1 MSQQPS
7 STDNLVNAVE
17 YYDRIDLPISD
28 DPKEWSDEGFA
39 QTLQQFLSDSPED
52 GMTNL
57 GEQET
62 SVKWLCSDDLS
73 HWQGYPLEGYE
84 AQFDGE
90 IDPTHAADQISAQP
104 TKDNRSQSSEP
115 HNHLSKRA
123 RKRAALEARGIDFGT
138 DFRKKEQVK
147 EIDGV
152 LHVYCRGQWKP
163 AVYLKHNG
171 RLVIDLENHPI
182 RDWPI
187 PLCLSSKVEAG
198 RLEAMSRYHG
208 NRISKRDFRARM
220 PSVIV
225 RRNGREVP
233 PVSEHGITMRRIR
246 FRDQAGL
253 LSWSTREGSL
263 GRKKALIQCIPAD
276 IMDQILATND
286 TSCFRDMTQ
295 EEMTFINRANRGLNP
310 EKAGS
315 RKLTENERE
324 RRGAVKDV
332 ILKDFE
338 PINETAWPYMDSAGD
353 DNLAIS
359 RARMK
364 LGLPL
369 LEPGHTRAFHEAP
382 IDLERS
388 QDHPENETYLVT
400 QHTESTCDR
409 KKRMRDEAFGFPNA
423 DDGGKCTKRQCDSA
437 ELGQVGADSSNP
449 SLMSGCS
456 PKYMMPSDYDHEAR
470 NYAQYL
476 NFKPRPAPRA
486 TPHHEPFPG
495 KPNFAHN
502 ILHGQETREV
512 DIAKGGMTHGSIAL
526 AAAMNPFKERH
537 SGPFM

>member
-1 MSQQPS
+1 
-7 STDNLVNAVE
+7 
-17 YYDRIDLPISD
+17 
-28 DPKEWSDEGFA
+28 
-39 QTLQQFLSDSPED
+39 
-52 GMTNL
+52 
-57 GEQET
+57 
-62 SVKWLCSDDLS
+62 
-73 HWQGYPLEGYE
+73 
-84 AQFDGE
+84 
-90 IDPTHAADQISAQP
+90 
-104 TKDNRSQSSEP
+104 
-115 HNHLSKRA
+115 
-123 RKRAALEARGIDFGT
+123 
-138 DFRKKEQVK
+138 
-147 EIDGV
+147 
-152 LHVYCRGQWKP
+152 
-163 AVYLKHNG
+163 
-171 RLVIDLENHPI
+171 
-182 RDWPI
+182 
-187 PLCLSSKVEAG
+187 
-198 RLEAMSRYHG
+198 
-208 NRISKRDFRARM
+208 M

-253 LSWSTREGSL
+253 LSWSPREGSL

-276 IMDQILATND
+276 VMDQILATND

-295 EEMTFINRANRGLNP
+295 EEITFINRANRGLNP

-324 RRGAVKDV
+324 RRGAVKDA

-338 PINETAWPYMDSAGD
+338 PINETAWPYMDSPGD

-369 LEPGHTRAFHEAP
+369 LELGHTRAFHGAP

-388 QDHPENETYLVT
+388 QDHPENETYLAT
-400 QHTESTCDR
+400 QHTESTCDM

-423 DDGGKCTKRQCDSA
+423 DDSGKCTKRQCDSA
-437 ELGQVGADSSNP
+437 GLGQVGADSSNP

-470 NYAQYL
+470 HYGQYL

-502 ILHGQETREV
+502 ILHGQETGEV
-512 DIAKGGMTHGSIAL
+512 NIAKGGMTHGSIAL
-526 AAAMNPFKERH
+526 AATMNPFKERH